1 MSCEFVLLRGKNK
14 GKLCSLRGTLAVNTK
29 MYCSRHYKT
38 VENNSMK
45 KEDLIEVKLAVDAF
59 IIIKEIGRGAFGRVM
74 LIQDRDTK
82 EYYAMKITS
91 NKVKR
96 EADLLYF
103 EYTLLS
109 HHFLDNSYFPKL
121 LRKMT
126 KSYKRTNKETY
137 LVLEYYEET
146 LQQRFCRCN
155 KQFSEKQIKSY
166 GFQMLNITEYIH
178 SKQYLYIDIKPE
190 NFMFKSSNDESIK
203 IIDFGLCQKYMDYK
217 GQHIQSKTLS
227 NQIGTDLYSSIR
239 MMSCIQS
246 GRIDDIECIAYL
258 LLYLHCG
265 DLPWSNASSS
275 EEVLSM
281 KKNAIQSIDAPGYIR
296 NLIMSSR
303 MHKTFDLKPDYEQ
316 FKSFML
322 K

>member
-1 MSCEFVLLRGKNK
+1 MSCEFVLIRGINK
-14 GKLCSLRGTLAVNTK
+14 GKQCSLKGTLEVNTK

-38 VENNSMK
+38 IENNSTK
-45 KEDLIEVKLAVDAF
+45 KEDLIKVKLPVDAF

-103 EYTLLS
+103 EYTLIL

-126 KSYKRTNKETY
+126 KSYKRTNKESY

-146 LQQRFCRCN
+146 LQQRFLKCN

-166 GFQMLNITEYIH
+166 GFQMLNILECIH
-178 SKQYLYIDIKPE
+178 SKHYLYIDIKPE
-190 NFMFKSSNDESIK
+190 NFMFKSRNDESIK
-203 IIDFGLCQKYMDYK
+203 SIHFGLCQKYMDYK

-258 LLYLHCG
+258 LLCLHCG
-265 DLPWSNASSS
+265 DLPWSNASSP
-275 EEVLSM
+275 EDVLSM
-281 KKNAIQSIDAPGYIR
+281 KENVIQSIDAPGYIK

-303 MHKTFDLKPDYEQ
+303 MHKAFDLKPDYER
-316 FKSFML
+316 FKAFML